1 MTDIF
6 QEVEED
12 VRRERYAQLW
22 KQYGDYLMAAAALI
36 VVAVAAWQLWQRYQL
51 NQRIEASNAYI
62 VALET
67 RDPEKAASAFAKL
80 AKTAPAG
87 YAQIS
92 RMQEA
97 NSLLDAG
104 KHDQATSLYRELMKG
119 SDPLFASVARLRLAW
134 ADADTMTKKQ
144 MQDLVAPLTAA
155 SDPFHYM
162 ANELLAYVDYRD
174 GNVKEAQAG
183 YEALA
188 KDTTTPGGIRERAA
202 GMAAFLAAGGNRNVG
217 TVPPPP
223 KPPQTPEQQA
233 PATSTTPAP
242 GQAPTPT
249 PATTP

>member
-1 MTDIF
+1 VTDIF
-6 QEVEED
+6 HEVEED

-22 KQYGDYLMAAAALI
+22 KQYGDYLMAAAAVI

-87 YAQIS
+87 YALIS

-104 KHDQATSLYRELMKG
+104 KHDDATALYRELMKG
-119 SDPLFASVARLRLAW
+119 DDALFASVARLRLAW
-134 ADADTMTKKQ
+134 ADADTLSKKQ
-144 MQDLVAPLTAA
+144 MQDLVAPLTNAN
-155 SDPFHYM
+155 DPFHYM
-162 ANELLAYVDYRD
+162 ANELLAYVDYRE
-174 GNVKEAQAG
+174 GNVKDAQAA

-188 KDTTTPGGIRERAA
+188 KDTTTPVGIRERAA
-202 GMAAFLAAGGNRNVG
+202 GMAAFLGAGGNRNVG

-223 KPPQTPEQQA
+223 KPQNPAPQSSA
-233 PATSTTPAP
+233 APAP
-242 GQAPTPT
+242 GQASTPT